1 MWLGEELT
9 ITKILCNASWTE
21 TAYRVTGTVLTKM
34 DAIRFADDFRQLSQ
48 RDRSNWLEIA
58 YMESHEDDYGGLS
71 LKEKQDKLKE
81 DRDQVRAWKKEVGRQ
96 TTARN
101 RLYELFIEVSLR
113 ASCANPK
120 ALSFYLF

>member
-1 MWLGEELT
+1 M

-48 RDRSNWLEIA
+48 KNRCNWLEIA
-58 YMESHEDDYGGLS
+58 YMESHEEDYGGLS

-81 DRDQVRAWKKEVGRQ
+81 DRDQVRAWKKEVGHQ
-96 TTARN
+96 MTARN

-113 ASCANPK
+113 VSCTNSK
-120 ALSFYLF
+120 ALSF